1 MRRCPAMRRYP
12 VALLFLF
19 VAAALAHAP
28 ARLAAQDAKTPDAA
42 YASPG
47 KHAVET
53 VLYDWK
59 DDVREREV
67 PVKIYYPKTGEG
79 PCPIVIFSHGLGG
92 TREGYE
98 YLGRHW
104 ASHGYVSVH
113 LQHKGSDDSAWKGQ
127 AKPLDALRD
136 SLKNPAHA
144 INRPADV
151 KFAINQ
157 VEKLND
163 AGPLKGRLDLKRIGM
178 AGHSFGAY
186 TTLAVAGEVFVLPTG
201 RELSVV
207 DSRIKAAIPMSS
219 PVPRQEAQR
228 QKAFRKIKIPCLHMT
243 GTEDDSPVGDT
254 KKEERRL
261 PFDLSGDLADR
272 YLVIF
277 NGGDHMIFSGRGRL
291 PGDRSKDERFQE
303 LIRASTLAFW
313 DAYLR
318 EDASARKW
326 FAVGGFETMMGR
338 DGTLEK
344 RTKGA
349 GAR

>member
-1 MRRCPAMRRYP
+1 MECRVPHSRS
-12 VALLFLF
+12 LLL
-19 VAAALAHAP
+19 VLALALAP
-28 ARLAAQDAKTPDAA
+28 ARPAATEELKSPDAA
-42 YASPG
+42 YSAPG

-53 VLYDWK
+53 VRYDWN
-59 DDVREREV
+59 DSARSREV
-67 PVKIYYPKTGEG
+67 PVKIYYPKQGAG
-79 PCPIVIFSHGLGG
+79 PFPIVVFSHGLGG

-127 AKPLDALRD
+127 ARPLDALRD

-144 INRPADV
+144 VHRPADV

-157 VEKLND
+157 VERLNEE
-163 AGPLKGRLDLKRIGM
+163 GPLKGRLDLKRIGM

-186 TTLAVAGEVFVLPTG
+186 TTLAVAGQAFVLPTG
-201 RELSVV
+201 RELSVA
-207 DSRIKAAIPMSS
+207 DPRIKAAIPMSS
-219 PVPRQEAQR
+219 PVPRTEAQR
-228 QKAFRKIKIPCLHMT
+228 QKAFRQIKVPCLHMT

-291 PGDRSKDERFQE
+291 PGAREKDARFQE
-303 LIRASTLAFW
+303 LIRAASLAFW

-318 EDASARKW
+318 DDDAARKW
-326 FAVGGFETMMGR
+326 LAQGGFERAMGP

-344 RTKGA
+344 KLA
-349 GAR
+349 PKAP